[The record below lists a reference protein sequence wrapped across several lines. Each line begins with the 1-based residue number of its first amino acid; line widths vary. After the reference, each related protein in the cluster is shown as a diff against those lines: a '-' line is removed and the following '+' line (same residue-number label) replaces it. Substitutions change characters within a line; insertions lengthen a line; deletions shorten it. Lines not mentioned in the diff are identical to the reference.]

1 VHGSLK
7 VGKFQMLIFP
17 ECGHFIQ
24 EDAPEKL
31 ADALI
36 EFWKHNQPLV
46 IKKFPI
52 PPLKK

>member
-1 VHGSLK
+1 
-7 VGKFQMLIFP
+7 MLIFP

-52 PPLKK
+52 PLKK